1 MLNFIF
7 VVIVVELI
15 EWLVRKSKPT
25 WNYLCNLQFFNIM
38 NGTFIF
44 LFSISLLFSFI
55 FKLNIISMV
64 AKISEHFYIG
74 IIFTAFLISRSWL
87 PCRIFKKIIKRIRNL
102 VRTI

>member
-44 LFSISLLFSFI
+44 LHISATPG
-55 FKLNIISMV
+55 V
-64 AKISEHFYIG
+64 
-74 IIFTAFLISRSWL
+74 
-87 PCRIFKKIIKRIRNL
+87 
-102 VRTI
+102 